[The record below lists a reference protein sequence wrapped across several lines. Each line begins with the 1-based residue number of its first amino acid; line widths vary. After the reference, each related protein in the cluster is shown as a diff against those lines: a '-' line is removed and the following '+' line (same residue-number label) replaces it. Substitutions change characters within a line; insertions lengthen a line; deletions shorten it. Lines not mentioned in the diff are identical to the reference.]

1 MKRSC
6 RTGFTLIEL
15 LVVIAIIAI
24 LAAILFPVFA
34 RARENA
40 RKITCISNLKQ
51 LGTAVLM
58 YAQDYDEY
66 LPNNFAGKKDT
77 MLWNDLSGSGLLD
90 SYLKNKKVWFCPS
103 DTPPTYKNQT
113 YDYSYCLYNNT
124 ADVNK
129 HAYPSTMESH
139 SLAEAQFPAQ
149 KVLFWEVTAY
159 HGNRLYVAYDL
170 TYKGVRG
177 DISNMT
183 MLDGH
188 AKTFHEG
195 QLNPDVVNRFNP
207 DWTVGGIGGMDFPG

>member
-1 MKRSC
+1 LRPAGDVAL
-6 RTGFTLIEL
+6 R
-15 LVVIAIIAI
+15 AW
-24 LAAILFPVFA
+24 LAASADEKLFAEIPVTA
-34 RARENA
+34 KSA
-40 RKITCISNLKQ
+40 TC
-51 LGTAVLM
+51 TVL
-58 YAQDYDEY
+58 
-66 LPNNFAGKKDT
+66 PAGVCAEST
-77 MLWNDLSGSGLLD
+77 S
-90 SYLKNKKVWFCPS
+90 VWFCPS

-188 AKTFHEG
+188 TKTFHEG

-207 DWTVGGIGGMDFPG
+207 DWTVGGIGGMDFPGG

>member
-1 MKRSC
+1 MPRA
-6 RTGFTLIEL
+6 RRPAFTLIEL

-40 RKITCISNLKQ
+40 RKITCVSNLRQ
-51 LGTAVLM
+51 LGTAVTM

-90 SYLKNKKVWFCPS
+90 AYLKNKKIWFCPS

-159 HGNRLYVAYDL
+159 HGNRQYVAYDL
-170 TYKGVRG
+170 NYKGVRG

-188 AKTFHEG
+188 TKTFHEG

-207 DWTVGGIGGMDFPG
+207 DWTVGGIGGKDFPG